1 MTSVATTLIVLCVA
15 MWKYG
20 IKTNNFVGT
29 DCLSTVFAYGLIT
42 KKVRDHNLTQW
53 KITLLAHKA
62 SCLVTMKLVK
72 TW

>member
-42 KKVRDHNLTQW
+42 KKYAI
-53 KITLLAHKA
+53 ITEH
-62 SCLVTMKLVK
+62 SGKLRF
-72 TW
+72 